1 MAVKT
6 QISKAD
12 FEKILAQY
20 ALGTFLRAEPIPQGT
35 VQTNYFLHTSRGRF
49 VFRYYE
55 NRTFESALFESHLL
69 AYLKKHAYPCPGP
82 IKDGHGKTLGLFRQ
96 KPFMIC
102 EYIDGQPIQQPGEH
116 HKQQLIQKAAQL
128 NRLTRTYRPRYKKYR
143 WNYDADLCRRLA
155 QAEARKL
162 HSQDAMDKYAWLDG
176 QLSTLQLPRSM
187 PKGIC
192 HCDFHFSNVLFQE
205 DQFAALLDFDDANF
219 TYLVFDLV
227 GLIEAWAW
235 TYPADTLDLNQAR
248 AVVQEYMKHRCLSAV
263 EKRHLFDVYQLS
275 ILFDCIWYFARGCAG
290 DFDEK
295 RKIDYL
301 HSLGREKFTEA
312 LFADG

>member
-6 QISKAD
+6 QISNTN
-12 FEKILAQY
+12 FELVLAQY

-35 VQTNYFLHTSRGRF
+35 VQTNYFLHTSSGKF

-55 NRTFESALFESHLL
+55 NRTFKSALFESYLL
-69 AYLKKHAYPCPGP
+69 AYLKKHAYPCPGS
-82 IKDGHGKTLGLFRQ
+82 IKDRHGKTVGLFRQ

-102 EYIDGQPIQQPGEH
+102 EFIDGQPIAQPGEIH
-116 HKQQLIQKAAQL
+116 RQQLIQKAAEL

-143 WNYDADLCRRLA
+143 WNYDVDLCRRLA
-155 QAEARKL
+155 QAEAGKL

-176 QLSTLQLPRSM
+176 QLSTLHLPHSM

-235 TYPADTLDLNQAR
+235 TYPAERLDLDQAR
-248 AVVQEYMKHRCLSAV
+248 AVVQEYMKHRRLSAV

-275 ILFDCIWYFARGCAG
+275 ILFDCIWYFTRGRAD
-290 DFDEK
+290 DFYEK
-295 RKIDYL
+295 RKIDCL
-301 HSLGREKFTEA
+301 RSIGREKFTEA
-312 LFADG
+312 LFKDG